1 MQNTLSLTKSQK
13 IFVAELVGTFGL
25 LVSATGSIVYDGSL
39 GGVLG
44 ISFISAMHF
53 VGIFLVI
60 ILFGKYSMA
69 HFNPAVTIGFFIGK
83 YITAKQI
90 ILYVSAQAIGAFLG
104 TLFVKYV
111 FGDYARLGLNSPN
124 HTYPIGFF
132 FGIEIIATIFLMG
145 AILLAVNIK
154 RLSPAFVSA
163 IIAGTVSLD
172 VFFLGSI
179 SGASMNPIR
188 SLTPAVFTGVLN
200 DLWIY
205 WSAPFIGAFIV
216 GIIYKKR
223 FAK

>member
-1 MQNTLSLTKSQK
+1 MQNTLTKSQK

-44 ISFISAMHF
+44 ISFISAIHF
-53 VGIFLVI
+53 VGIFLLI

-69 HFNPAVTIGFFIGK
+69 HFNPAVTIGFFIAK

-104 TLFVKYV
+104 TMFVKYV
-111 FGDYARLGLNSPN
+111 FGDYAKLGLNSPN
-124 HTYPIGFF
+124 HAYPVGFF
-132 FGIEIIATIFLMG
+132 FGVETIATIFLMG
-145 AILLAVNIK
+145 AILLAINIK
-154 RLSPAFVSA
+154 RLSPMFVSA

-205 WSAPFIGAFIV
+205 WSAPFIGVSIV

>member
-1 MQNTLSLTKSQK
+1 MQNTLTKSQK

-60 ILFGKYSMA
+60 VLFGKYSMA
-69 HFNPAVTIGFFIGK
+69 HFNPAVTIGFFIAK
-83 YITAKQI
+83 YISAKQI
-90 ILYVSAQAIGAFLG
+90 LLYVSAQAIGAFLG
-104 TLFVKYV
+104 TLFVKYI
-111 FGDYARLGLNSPN
+111 FGDYAELGLNSPN
-124 HTYPIGFF
+124 HAYSVGFF
-132 FGIEIIATIFLMG
+132 FGIEIIAAVFLMG
-145 AILLAVNIK
+145 AILFAINIK
-154 RLSPAFVSA
+154 RLSSAFVSA
-163 IIAGTVSLD
+163 IIAGTVALD

-188 SLTPAVFTGVLN
+188 SLTPAIFTGVLN
-200 DLWIY
+200 NLWIY
-205 WSAPFIGAFIV
+205 WSAPFIGASIV